1 VAPKQWNHKQ
11 CPIPSAGDDVLGR
24 CLGDGRKVLNLCCVA
39 TTYSAF
45 EDWLAEP
52 DMLIPQ
58 RRDQL
63 LAHAVSRAQ
72 LQFFLLLI
80 ELVDRA
86 SFRAGEQDCSR
97 HMVDSTVA
105 RSSVELTAW
114 LTSPRARNS
123 STERARSV
131 VRSRSSLSN
140 LAFSIAMTACRA
152 KFVTSSICFSV
163 KGRTSCR

>member
-1 VAPKQWNHKQ
+1 ESLKQIDRVLRERTGRFAAHDQRTDDIVAPKQWNHKQ

-97 HMVDSTVA
+97 HDGGQHGCEVERRVDRLAYVA
-105 RSSVELTAW
+105 ESAQLFNGTGE
-114 LTSPRARNS
+114 
-123 STERARSV
+123 
-131 VRSRSSLSN
+131 
-140 LAFSIAMTACRA
+140 I
-152 KFVTSSICFSV
+152 
-163 KGRTSCR
+163 